1 MYWDSKAKGGIVDI
15 YKDYNAVEKWALLHT
30 WDLQFILTSYTFV
43 ESKKRQRKKKLSKKS
58 IIDSEE
64 QVLKINAKGSEHLN
78 DILEARAIGKEH
90 LDDYLNERFFE
101 EKISFWDSVKKL
113 NLKTSSIGDKP
124 IVCKEK
130 HQNDNSEGR
139 RKPIL
144 LID

>member
-1 MYWDSKAKGGIVDI
+1 M
-15 YKDYNAVEKWALLHT
+15 
-30 WDLQFILTSYTFV
+30 
-43 ESKKRQRKKKLSKKS
+43 SKKS

-90 LDDYLNERFFE
+90 LDDFLNERFFE

-130 HQNDNSEGR
+130 H
-139 RKPIL
+139 
-144 LID
+144 